1 MMDEEK
7 PNWMQKLLLKQS
19 LKNAKRKLAKIKKK
33 HEKKQEQKTRENM
46 IKALINLTDVFTI
59 YEDDQK
65 TIKTTK
71 EMLNKKTDQ
80 ELLELLELII
90 EETNNEIKWLE

>member
-1 MMDEEK
+1 MDEKK